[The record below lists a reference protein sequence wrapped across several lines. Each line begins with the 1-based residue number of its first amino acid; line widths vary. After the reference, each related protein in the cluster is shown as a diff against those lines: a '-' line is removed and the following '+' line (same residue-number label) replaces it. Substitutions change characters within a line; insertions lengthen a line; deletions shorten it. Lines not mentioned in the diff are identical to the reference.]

1 MATPAPNLNPYA
13 EYLQSEQALEVI
25 QATPGRLQ
33 QFVAGGNAEQLQKN
47 LAPNKWSVRD
57 ILCHLADCEIAFAFR
72 LRQTLAQNNHVI
84 QPFDQEAF
92 AANYGNRTSSE
103 ALAAFTALRHWNILF
118 IKSVTPAALTKPV
131 THPERGAMTFQT
143 IVETMGG
150 HDLNHIAQIT
160 TLLGN

>member
-13 EYLQSEQALEVI
+13 KFLQSEKPLDVI
-25 QATPGRLQ
+25 QATPARLQ
-33 QFVAGGNAEQLQKN
+33 QFVAGASADTLQKTP
-47 LAPNKWSVRD
+47 APNKWSVRD

-72 LRQTLAQNNHVI
+72 LRQTLAEKNHLI

-92 AANYGNRTSSE
+92 ATNYGDRTTSE
-103 ALAAFTALRHWNILF
+103 ALATFTALRHWNVLL
-118 IKSVTPAALTKPV
+118 IKSVTPAALTKSV
-131 THPERGAMTFQT
+131 THRERGAMTFQT

-160 TLLGN
+160 SLLND